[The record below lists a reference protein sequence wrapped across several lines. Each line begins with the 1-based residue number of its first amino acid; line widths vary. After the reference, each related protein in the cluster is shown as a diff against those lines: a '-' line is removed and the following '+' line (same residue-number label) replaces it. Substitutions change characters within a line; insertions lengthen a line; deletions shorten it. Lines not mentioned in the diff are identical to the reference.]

1 MTTSTSS
8 SGEGAQTTIVT
19 DVAFERA
26 IEIPRHRCVEQVIIQ
41 IQDSAAGTS
50 AKSWGYAFTEENGWG
65 DQNGGA
71 FGASDLT
78 DGTFT
83 IDCSNGAPK
92 KYLKIWKYGDS
103 ELVSVTF
110 VYKDVEFLDDE
121 LYIHYL
127 QGDSGFSVLQITGNV
142 ESGIPK
148 SGNPAAYQTDT
159 DFNLYK
165 FEQSYHSVS
174 IYPKNASY
182 QNLNSDNLK
191 NALNDKML
199 SSVAGGD
206 DWSNQNDENYYHY
219 EITYAQVTGGLH
231 EIWIY
236 NGIAYT
242 ANSLD
247 LSNGS
252 RLVKRYVRG
261 QTIGDLL
268 QLVRREKELQETATT
283 TTVTTEPAAS
293 TTTTTTTT
301 EPAPIAAS
309 ENGLNVG
316 LDAESAAVCDI
327 QFDTPL
333 FDQTGACRFVI
344 TPKDGYTLTNAYAVR
359 VGTVTLS
366 KKSNYTVQTQQW
378 FFWKSKGMT
387 NYTIHVS
394 GVVADSAG

>member
-1 MTTSTSS
+1 M
-8 SGEGAQTTIVT
+8 
-19 DVAFERA
+19 AFKRA
-26 IEIPRHRCVEQVIIQ
+26 IEIPRYRYVEQVIIQ

-50 AKSWGYAFTEENGWG
+50 ANSWGYAFTEENGWNYQG
-65 DQNGGA
+65 QGA
-71 FGASDLT
+71 FETNDLT

-83 IDCSNGAPK
+83 VDCSNGAPK
-92 KYLKIWKYGDS
+92 KYLKIWKNGSFSDS
-103 ELVSVTF
+103 QLISVTF

-142 ESGIPK
+142 ESGIPNG
-148 SGNPAAYQTDT
+148 GNPAAYQTDT

-174 IYPKNASY
+174 IYPKNASD

-191 NALNDKML
+191 NALNDETM
-199 SSVAGGD
+199 SPVFGNE
-206 DWSNQNDENYYHY
+206 WQNNVYIENYHY

-242 ANSLD
+242 ANPLD

>member
-1 MTTSTSS
+1 M
-8 SGEGAQTTIVT
+8 
-19 DVAFERA
+19 
-26 IEIPRHRCVEQVIIQ
+26 EQVIIQ
-41 IQDSAAGTS
+41 VQDSAAGTN
-50 AKSWGYAFTEENGWG
+50 ANSWGYAFTEENGWG
-65 DQNGGA
+65 YQDEGA

-83 IDCSNGAPK
+83 VDCSNGAPK
-92 KYLKIWKYGDS
+92 KYLKIWKNGDS
-103 ELVSVTF
+103 QLVSVTF

-127 QGDSGFSVLQITGNV
+127 QGDSSFNVLRITGNV
-142 ESGIPK
+142 ESGIPNW
-148 SGNPAAYQTDT
+148 GNPVAYQADT

-165 FEQSYHSVS
+165 FEQSNHSVS
-174 IYPKNASY
+174 IYPKNSNY
-182 QNLNSDNLK
+182 QDLTVENLQ

-199 SSVAGGD
+199 SPVAGGD
-206 DWSNQNDENYYHY
+206 WGNQNDENYYHY

-242 ANSLD
+242 ANPLD

-283 TTVTTEPAAS
+283 TTVTTTEPAAS